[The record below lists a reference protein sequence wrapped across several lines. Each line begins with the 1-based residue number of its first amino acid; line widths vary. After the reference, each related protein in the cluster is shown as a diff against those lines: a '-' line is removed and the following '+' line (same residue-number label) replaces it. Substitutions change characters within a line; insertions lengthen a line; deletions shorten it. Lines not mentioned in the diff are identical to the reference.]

1 MACFYSEFVKK
12 WKVRGKVLEVAFEN
26 EFVSHYPW
34 KACPPCG
41 HMETPIPVVQLCHAT
56 HRRKAK
62 QIMSSESKYNFK
74 LFPRVG
80 RFGDYYPDGSPVGH
94 SYTCQLKGAVPTQ
107 ETVYKYVSKYEFL
120 LPKGKYSWWG
130 IDYPFPNISRYG
142 AHMFKAGF
150 PYMLQQF
157 SHAHATDENTE
168 PGLIFKKYGTLR
180 YKHEIC
186 YIALI
191 CAESDDLTHVEHLP
205 PVTEEGGY
213 VTLNGMLNADGK
225 VIDHKITSSFNK
237 QQYLD
242 DSWEQLV
249 FGFYFSP
256 DCRTD
261 LVLESA
267 QVQHTHVYHDV
278 NSCTGKFKVKDE
290 HRPSTLDPNKRFIC
304 PDHPGLPQDVD
315 MRDLV
320 DWSGWRRLCQ

>member
-1 MACFYSEFVKK
+1 MACFYSEFAEN

-74 LFPRVG
+74 SFPRVG

-94 SYTCQLKGAVPTQ
+94 SYICQLKGVVPDQ
-107 ETVYKYVSKYEFL
+107 ETVYKYVSKDEFL

-130 IDYPFPNISRYG
+130 IDYPFPNSYRYG

-157 SHAHATDENTE
+157 SHTHATDENTE

-180 YKHEIC
+180 YKREIC
-186 YIALI
+186 YVALI

-205 PVTEEGGY
+205 PITEEGGY
-213 VTLNGMLNADGK
+213 VTHNGMLDANGK
-225 VIDHKITSSFNK
+225 LIDHKATLCFNK

-256 DCRTD
+256 YCKTD
-261 LVLESA
+261 LLVLESD
-267 QVQHTHVYHDV
+267 QVQHRRIYHDV
-278 NSCTGKFKVKDE
+278 NACTGKFKVKDV
-290 HRPSTLDPNKRFIC
+290 HRPLTLDPYKRFIC
-304 PDHPGLPQDVD
+304 PDHPGLPQDMD

-320 DWSGWRRLCQ
+320 DWSGWR